1 MTNDLRHGYQI
12 KTLFKEYVLFCAVGT
27 FNLAIF
33 FLMYVATYSM
43 FEGIQYRAAAS
54 WSISY
59 LLSSVLSHTMHRW
72 FTFKSLSPYGK
83 SLVLTMAIYS
93 ILLVISTASQ
103 ALLADTMGYNHILV
117 WAMNTLAF
125 GFASFLAL
133 RFVAFPF
140 SDGSI
145 SVKERMELTRIRR
158 RS

>member
-1 MTNDLRHGYQI
+1 MTNDLRHGYQV

-43 FEGIQYRAAAS
+43 FEGIQYRAASS

-133 RFVAFPF
+133 RFVAFPV

-145 SVKERMELTRIRR
+145 SVRERMELTRIRR

>member
-33 FLMYVATYSM
+33 FLMYVATSSM
-43 FEGIQYRAAAS
+43 FEGTQYRAASS

-133 RFVAFPF
+133 RFVAFPA

-145 SVKERMELTRIRR
+145 SVKERMELPRIRR

>member
-33 FLMYVATYSM
+33 FLMYIATYSM
-43 FEGIQYRAAAS
+43 FEAIQYRAASS

-72 FTFKSLSPYGK
+72 FTFKSLSPYGR
-83 SLVLTMAIYS
+83 SLVLTMVIYS

-133 RFVAFPF
+133 RFVAFPA

-145 SVKERMELTRIRR
+145 SVRERMELTRIRR

>member
-33 FLMYVATYSM
+33 FLTYIATYSM
-43 FEGIQYRAAAS
+43 FEGIEYRAASS

-72 FTFKSLSPYGK
+72 FTFKSLSPYGR
-83 SLVLTMAIYS
+83 SLVLTMVIYS

-133 RFVAFPF
+133 RFVAFPV

-145 SVKERMELTRIRR
+145 SVRERMELTRIRR

>member
-33 FLMYVATYSM
+33 FLMYVAIYFM
-43 FEGIQYRAAAS
+43 FEDIQYRAASS

-133 RFVAFPF
+133 RFVAFPA

>member
-1 MTNDLRHGYQI
+1 MTNDPNHGYQV

-43 FEGIQYRAAAS
+43 FEGIQYRAASS

-133 RFVAFPF
+133 RFVAFPA

-145 SVKERMELTRIRR
+145 SVRERMELTRIRR

>member
-1 MTNDLRHGYQI
+1 MTNDLRHGYQV

-43 FEGIQYRAAAS
+43 FEGIQYRAATS

>member
-1 MTNDLRHGYQI
+1 MTNDPNPRYQV
-12 KTLFKEYVLFCAVGT
+12 KTLFREYVLFCVVGT

-43 FEGIQYRAAAS
+43 FEGIQYRAASS
-54 WSISY
+54 WSVSY

-93 ILLVISTASQ
+93 IMLVISTASQ

-125 GFASFLAL
+125 GFASFVAL
-133 RFVAFPF
+133 KFIAFPA

-145 SVKERMELTRIRR
+145 SVKERMELSRIRR

>member
-1 MTNDLRHGYQI
+1 MTNDLRHGYQV

-43 FEGIQYRAAAS
+43 FEGIQYRAASS

-83 SLVLTMAIYS
+83 SLLLTMAIYS

-133 RFVAFPF
+133 RFVAFPV

>member
-1 MTNDLRHGYQI
+1 MTNDPRPGYQV
-12 KTLFKEYVLFCAVGT
+12 KTLFKEYVLFCVVGT

-43 FEGIQYRAAAS
+43 FEGIQYRAASS
-54 WSISY
+54 WSVSY

-93 ILLVISTASQ
+93 IMLVISTASQ

-125 GFASFLAL
+125 GFASFVAL
-133 RFVAFPF
+133 KFIAFPA

-145 SVKERMELTRIRR
+145 SVKERMELSRIRR

>member
-43 FEGIQYRAAAS
+43 FDGIQYRAASS

-103 ALLADTMGYNHILV
+103 ALLADTMGYNLSLIHI
-117 WAMNTLAF
+117 
-125 GFASFLAL
+125 
-133 RFVAFPF
+133 
-140 SDGSI
+140 
-145 SVKERMELTRIRR
+145 
-158 RS
+158 

>member
-43 FEGIQYRAAAS
+43 FEGIQYRAASS

-72 FTFKSLSPYGK
+72 FTFKSLSPYGR
-83 SLVLTMAIYS
+83 SLVLTMVIYS

-133 RFVAFPF
+133 RFVAFPA

-145 SVKERMELTRIRR
+145 SVRERMELYRIRR